1 MTISSISSLEEL
13 NKITY
18 HNFVENDS
26 LTKFNNITAYLI
38 HYGFITKFRNAL
50 LAGQNLGQFVTSLCD
65 ELGLNSYE
73 MTISPE
79 SVSTYELY
87 TAGFTQDCYFIPFSK
102 KDFISSYFSNMTPQL
117 SEVVFDLMKSTGR
130 LVQIGSGGGKA
141 FVLKP
146 IQFNQTHFESL
157 PVFSTPEQLL
167 DIAQGAIES
176 LKLQIKDV
184 DYYVEK
190 IAEKDEIIAQLTQ
203 HIVELNNKINQVYQT
218 TWR

>member
-1 MTISSISSLEEL
+1 
-13 NKITY
+13 
-18 HNFVENDS
+18 
-26 LTKFNNITAYLI
+26 
-38 HYGFITKFRNAL
+38 
-50 LAGQNLGQFVTSLCD
+50 
-65 ELGLNSYE
+65 
-73 MTISPE
+73 
-79 SVSTYELY
+79 
-87 TAGFTQDCYFIPFSK
+87 
-102 KDFISSYFSNMTPQL
+102 MTPQL

-190 IAEKDEIIAQLTQ
+190 IVEKDEIIAQLTQ